1 MLVNRNG
8 VDFRA
13 TGKDIKDSLEKAD
26 SPPSVSG
33 ATLVGSGP
41 GFAGETFTTQPQNYD
56 AGSPAATPGLKA
68 RVSGPF
74 AVVGETSPITGVD
87 DRDLPDLGA
96 AANWSNADAGSGAY
110 LFAEKEGDHSGTYV
124 YNNTNSNNIVW
135 TAPTGGKLKGTGDKV
150 YLAWNSRYTG
160 ATQYAGTVCRIT
172 TQFGAVDVTC
182 VPATTTEAF
191 LGNGYEIQELRFI
204 KQAGNS
210 YNGGLSW
217 ISPTSSESDK
227 WISGQSKTT
236 LILTDDT
243 NLHNGLFEVGDVVDK
258 FDSNA
263 LSLSV
268 SDAWYNDTVTDAA
281 WFDRNQ
287 WNNNVNKNLDK
298 SLYTSQTFNYSGATV
313 GDPIYFVTWNDA
325 NSGMPKRLTGV
336 SGDIEESVGDFN
348 QSVNYSGTNGLPT
361 ITDGTYAIK
370 KGNTDSNIWKLYF
383 HLQ

>member
-1 MLVNRNG
+1 MTVEKTDQFIVSRSSTNYRVEQQQLMAKLEDTDYMLVNRNG

-13 TGKDIKDSLEKAD
+13 TGKDIKDSLEKED

-96 AANWSNADAGSGAY
+96 AANWSYADAGSGAY

-191 LGNGYEIQELRFI
+191 LVQRLRDPGVEVHQASGELLQRWI
-204 KQAGNS
+204 VLDQS
-210 YNGGLSW
+210 YF
-217 ISPTSSESDK
+217 
-227 WISGQSKTT
+227 Q
-236 LILTDDT
+236 
-243 NLHNGLFEVGDVVDK
+243 
-258 FDSNA
+258 
-263 LSLSV
+263 
-268 SDAWYNDTVTDAA
+268 
-281 WFDRNQ
+281 
-287 WNNNVNKNLDK
+287 
-298 SLYTSQTFNYSGATV
+298 
-313 GDPIYFVTWNDA
+313 
-325 NSGMPKRLTGV
+325 
-336 SGDIEESVGDFN
+336 
-348 QSVNYSGTNGLPT
+348 
-361 ITDGTYAIK
+361 
-370 KGNTDSNIWKLYF
+370 
-383 HLQ
+383 